1 MENLS
6 IGEQKSFLRKRAKA
20 ELKNYFEDKALS
32 LQCAKTVAKL
42 FTESKEYAEAEA
54 IFAYMAMDDEIDLS
68 FVIKKALQDNK
79 KVALPRMAEKSN
91 DMDFYF
97 IDSLDEAF
105 SDDNKFKILEPS
117 GKNRM
122 AEPEKIPEKT
132 IFLVPGLA
140 FNLEGA
146 RLGRGK
152 GFYDKYLRGVPAG
165 NKIFCGVCTV
175 NVVTKAVPVEENDFR
190 MNYLLTEYGFISLN
204 R

>member
-6 IGEQKSFLRKRAKA
+6 ISEQKSFLRRRAKT
-20 ELKNYFEDKALS
+20 ELKKYFEDKALS

-42 FTESKEYAEAEA
+42 FTESREYAESEV
-54 IFAYMAMDDEIDLS
+54 IFAYMAMNDEIDLS
-68 FVIKKALQDNK
+68 FVIKKALQDKK
-79 KVALPRMAEKSN
+79 KVALPRMAKESN

-97 IDSLDEAF
+97 VDSLDEVF
-105 SDDNKFKILEPS
+105 SSDNKFKILEPS
-117 GKNRM
+117 CKNQKV
-122 AEPEKIPEKT
+122 EIEKIPGKS

-152 GFYDKYLRGVPAG
+152 GFYDKYLRAVPFR
-165 NKIFCGVCTV
+165 NQIFCGVCTV